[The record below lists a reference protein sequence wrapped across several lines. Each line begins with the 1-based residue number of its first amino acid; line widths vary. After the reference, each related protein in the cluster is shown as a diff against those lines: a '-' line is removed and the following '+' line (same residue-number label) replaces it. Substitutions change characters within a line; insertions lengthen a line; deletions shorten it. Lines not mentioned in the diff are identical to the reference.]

1 MYGCYINSPF
11 YPVSLFHQLDI
22 ASRKIS
28 QTHFQCKLKFSSL
41 TLTSTLEIVFK
52 VPPLPACRYVE
63 EKRLAAIL
71 ATKRSAGV
79 APEVNFRKYVERMP
93 LPSGTRLPHSGFE
106 THRRCHQ
113 KSKTGVSVA
122 PQKGLMSTFFKKNKH
137 IEWSDIHIKYK
148 EFSISLKLQINFNTI
163 FQFCLKMF
171 LYIL

>member
-28 QTHFQCKLKFSSL
+28 QNHFQCKLKFSSL

-63 EKRLAAIL
+63 DKRLAAIL

-79 APEVNFRKYVERMP
+79 APEVNFRKYVALMP
-93 LPSGTRLPHSGFE
+93 LPSGTRLPTLDLKPIGDVTRSPKQGYQWPHKKDLCPHFFE
-106 THRRCHQ
+106 
-113 KSKTGVSVA
+113 KT
-122 PQKGLMSTFFKKNKH
+122 N
-137 IEWSDIHIKYK
+137 I
-148 EFSISLKLQINFNTI
+148 
-163 FQFCLKMF
+163 
-171 LYIL
+171 